1 MLFARCLARYIPFD
15 EVVAR
20 CLEDV
25 LGEDFSDFWDETE
38 GELSDHS
45 ESESVDDVGE
55 EENLSSSNFED
66 SDAESDSDGMC
77 FACLF
82 VLATDLTAYCRHR
95 MVFLFLS
102 A

>member
-1 MLFARCLARYIPFD
+1 MAARYIPFH

-25 LGEDFSDFWDETE
+25 PGEDFSDETE
-38 GELSDHS
+38 GELSDYC
-45 ESESVDDVGE
+45 ESESVDVGE
-55 EENLSSSNFED
+55 EENLSSSNFEH
-66 SDAESDSDGMC
+66 SDAESDSYGMC

-82 VLATDLTAYCRHR
+82 VLATDYIANFLHR
-95 MVFLFLS
+95 TVCLCFS

>member
-1 MLFARCLARYIPFD
+1 MAVRYIPFD

-25 LGEDFSDFWDETE
+25 PGEDFSDETE
-38 GELSDHS
+38 GQLSDHS

-66 SDAESDSDGMC
+66 SDSESDSYGTYYP
-77 FACLF
+77 
-82 VLATDLTAYCRHR
+82 TDFTAYFCHG
-95 MVFLFLS
+95 MVFLCFS
-102 A
+102 AWSL